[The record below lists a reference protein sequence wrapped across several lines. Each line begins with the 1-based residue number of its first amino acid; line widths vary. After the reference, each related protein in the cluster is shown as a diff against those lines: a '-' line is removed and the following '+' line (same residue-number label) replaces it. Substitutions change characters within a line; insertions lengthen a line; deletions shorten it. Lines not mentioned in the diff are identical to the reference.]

1 MALNGGSEVFD
12 FAQEERVNVVVF
24 VVAVQQ
30 DLSGS
35 CDGDGVV
42 CNDNII
48 ICLKFQQEFVCPGG
62 VSFGQ
67 FLTFGLVVGQAA
79 GAAEIDQRYGFPVA
93 GIFIIRAVEGQSAEL
108 GYIFR
113 GNRVVIAILRQG
125 YAAEVYFAATVDAVD
140 IPIDHEF
147 QEFSGDFFAVGNDI
161 EVQNG
166 NPQGLAD
173 VNCLANDRQVQR
185 GFTAGEQDAV
195 DRVDLR
201 QERRYHCR
209 VHVLVLGVAAQ
220 AMCTVHVTAAGD
232 FQSQTVDVNFFGHD
246 NFPF

>member
-1 MALNGGSEVFD
+1 
-12 FAQEERVNVVVF
+12 
-24 VVAVQQ
+24 
-30 DLSGS
+30 
-35 CDGDGVV
+35 
-42 CNDNII
+42 
-48 ICLKFQQEFVCPGG
+48 
-62 VSFGQ
+62 
-67 FLTFGLVVGQAA
+67 
-79 GAAEIDQRYGFPVA
+79 
-93 GIFIIRAVEGQSAEL
+93 
-108 GYIFR
+108 
-113 GNRVVIAILRQG
+113 
-125 YAAEVYFAATVDAVD
+125 DAVD

-173 VNCLANDRQVQR
+173 VQRLADDRQIQR
-185 GFTAGEQDAV
+185 GFTACEQDAV

-201 QERRYHCR
+201 QERGYHCR

-232 FQSQTVDVNFFGHD
+232 FQGQTVDVNFFGHD